1 MARRKRFFAGSVAA
15 ITISFFRKR
24 NPCNAS
30 NVVADV
36 EKLGF
41 VLGAVGGRSRRR
53 EKLSGLLSGL
63 PLGPSDPPLLSAHA
77 PFRNTSTRPLATRRE
92 PQSPP
97 PVPMQGILPS
107 RVISGFLSRWGA
119 APGVWVRPCLGVKEE
134 AEPQLPRDRRGHQGR
149 HAPRVR
155 YIYLF
160 VASCRTWQ
168 VIRGQTARDRLIFCL
183 ILSVGSAAW

>member
-119 APGVWVRPCLGVKEE
+119 APGVGLSQSRC
-134 AEPQLPRDRRGHQGR
+134 QRGGGASTPSGSAG
-149 HAPRVR
+149 APGTARTTCEI
-155 YIYLF
+155 YIYCR
-160 VASCRTWQ
+160 ASSSNFHSNFSNSPEVG
-168 VIRGQTARDRLIFCL
+168 VISRYNTSWGY
-183 ILSVGSAAW
+183 